1 MMNKTIAALSLASA
15 LLLPV
20 VAQSQSAKKISIGVS
35 GGGSLPIGEL
45 GDGTDPGFAV
55 AGHLFFR
62 PASLKK
68 AQLRADVS
76 YDSWKLSAL
85 TGSNLDVTRTSLGVM
100 GNVLLSLGGNGA
112 GTGLYVLGGGGM
124 VRSALSRAVGLGAAS
139 LTSTDPGV
147 QGGAGLQF
155 ALSGFSTFAEVKVVN
170 VFGEDGSARYIPITF
185 GVRF

>member
-1 MMNKTIAALSLASA
+1 
-15 LLLPV
+15 
-20 VAQSQSAKKISIGVS
+20 
-35 GGGSLPIGEL
+35 
-45 GDGTDPGFAV
+45 
-55 AGHLFFR
+55 
-62 PASLKK
+62 
-68 AQLRADVS
+68 VS

-112 GTGLYVLGGGGM
+112 GTGLYVLVGGGM